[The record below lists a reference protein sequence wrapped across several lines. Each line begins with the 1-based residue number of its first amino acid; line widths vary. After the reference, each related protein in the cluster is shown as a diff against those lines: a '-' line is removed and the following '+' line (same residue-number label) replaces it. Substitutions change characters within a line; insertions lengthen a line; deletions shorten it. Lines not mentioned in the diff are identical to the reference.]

1 MMSDLSA
8 QNLTALGA
16 TVMPT
21 VLPPDVRKAGAKGEQ
36 LYQAALG
43 FEQMLTQQLTNQLAA
58 TMQGTDGSDGS
69 TGSDQSSDD
78 PSSQSIFPSDSSS
91 SSMVSQMLP
100 QALSDSITQAGGLGI
115 AHQLYL
121 MLAQSTGLQ
130 AATGSAGSGSAASG
144 AASGDRIGRRT
155 VKGLVE
161 HLERQLESN
170 RRLLQIVLAQG
181 EAIKVQD
188 VQTVLARLA
197 DVQHE
202 MAQARADR
210 ARARRAAPHG
220 GSSSARPCRSGHP
233 GHAPDADSRA
243 HRYTR
248 ACALRRAQGPAG

>member
-43 FEQMLTQQLTNQLAA
+43 FEQMLTLQLTNQLAA

-69 TGSDQSSDD
+69 DPNSDD

-121 MLAQSTGLQ
+121 MLAQSTGLSS
-130 AATGSAGSGSAASG
+130 AATGSSATGSSTAGSAAAGSAG
-144 AASGDRIGRRT
+144 T
-155 VKGLVE
+155 GL
-161 HLERQLESN
+161 
-170 RRLLQIVLAQG
+170 
-181 EAIKVQD
+181 
-188 VQTVLARLA
+188 
-197 DVQHE
+197 
-202 MAQARADR
+202 
-210 ARARRAAPHG
+210 G
-220 GSSSARPCRSGHP
+220 GG
-233 GHAPDADSRA
+233 
-243 HRYTR
+243 
-248 ACALRRAQGPAG
+248 Q